1 MKTYIG
7 YIRENDI
14 CFRFHVQ
21 ATEILEFDSVNS
33 GIIESC
39 HKITRS
45 CTMSGFTGANQKHRN
60 WFQRRSVLLQEQIRL
75 FREFFTKWVNKI
87 KVRVPTKIS
96 EKSSMIFPWLL
107 QAKIQI
113 SRQKIPIFVFV
124 FAAHASNC
132 TQTDTDAH
140 SHTDTHMIWSRP
152 TGYSTDFTSNW
163 TDSRSQNYTC

>member
-1 MKTYIG
+1 
-7 YIRENDI
+7 
-14 CFRFHVQ
+14 
-21 ATEILEFDSVNS
+21 
-33 GIIESC
+33 
-39 HKITRS
+39 
-45 CTMSGFTGANQKHRN
+45 
-60 WFQRRSVLLQEQIRL
+60 
-75 FREFFTKWVNKI
+75 
-87 KVRVPTKIS
+87 
-96 EKSSMIFPWLL
+96 MIFPSLL

-163 TDSRSQNYTC
+163 TDSRSQNYTCKGTFTLCPSPCPSPCPYQSPCPNNSHFLMKLEAVFRLHQFPYQSPIQCHQISVRSVSIGPPTVKNWYGRPFPSESCKSLYKITLWRLARQLWTWN